1 MLEIHQRAAWIENE
15 PHVVWHH
22 FLRSRFA
29 GRLPGRGRASELVV
43 AVQTV
48 VQQSEIQAELR
59 GSLEYFLEKGAL
71 PVVFDFVGSVQLDS
85 REVILREMH
94 SNGRAVQMRAP
105 APQSQE
111 QEQDGRIYAGQISEN
126 GRVMSLQAVAAD
138 GRTPKS
144 KPFHLIHEDTLT
156 ELL

>member
-1 MLEIHQRAAWIENE
+1 MLDIHQRAAWIENE
-15 PHVVWHH
+15 PHIEWHH

-29 GRLPGRGRASELVV
+29 GRMPGRGSGSELVV
-43 AVQTV
+43 AVQTI

-59 GSLEYFLEKGAL
+59 GSMEYFPERGAL
-71 PVVFDFVGSVQLDS
+71 PIVFDFVGSVQLDS

-94 SNGRAVQMRAP
+94 SHGQAVQLRAP
-105 APQSQE
+105 ALQAQD
-111 QEQDGRIYAGQISEN
+111 QAQDGRIYAGQISEN

-144 KPFHLIHEDTLT
+144 KPFHLIHEETLA

>member
-1 MLEIHQRAAWIENE
+1 MLDIHQRAAWIENE
-15 PHVVWHH
+15 PHIEWHH

-29 GRLPGRGRASELVV
+29 GGLPGRGGAELVV

-59 GSLEYFLEKGAL
+59 GSMEYFPERGAL
-71 PVVFDFVGSVQLDS
+71 PVVFDFVGSVQLDN

-94 SNGRAVQMRAP
+94 SHGQAVQLRAP
-105 APQSQE
+105 ALQAQE
-111 QEQDGRIYAGQISEN
+111 QAHDGRIYAGQISEN
-126 GRVMSLQAVAAD
+126 GRVMTLQAVAAD
-138 GRTPKS
+138 GRTAQS
-144 KPFHLIHEDTLT
+144 KPFHLIHEDTLA